1 MFKKETNHGTSLAV
15 QWLGLCALTAEGIE
29 KLYDYP
35 LSHLRS
41 RKRQGAAK
49 KKKKKKPSLCIAH
62 WTQSYSGVPPK
73 QKGGDRSPWRAVDST
88 QARAAGTDKK
98 LGRPKGGRSKA
109 SCRPRTS
116 CRF

>member
-41 RKRQGAAK
+41 GKRQGAAK
-49 KKKKKKPSLCIAH
+49 KKKKQQPSLCIAH
-62 WTQSYSGVPPK
+62 WTQSYSGVPPN

-116 CRF
+116 CHF